1 MKEKRLKANKPAVI
15 FGQKTVKKAGYI
27 EGYIFACEIEGA
39 DHIVY
44 AKPRRPKYHLVI
56 VVLEGSIDIVING
69 ERYNFGKNRWKILP
83 DR

>member
-1 MKEKRLKANKPAVI
+1 MKEKRQKANKPAVI

-44 AKPRRPKYHLVI
+44 AKPRRPKYHLFI

-69 ERYNFGKNRWKILP
+69 ERYNFGKNS
-83 DR
+83 